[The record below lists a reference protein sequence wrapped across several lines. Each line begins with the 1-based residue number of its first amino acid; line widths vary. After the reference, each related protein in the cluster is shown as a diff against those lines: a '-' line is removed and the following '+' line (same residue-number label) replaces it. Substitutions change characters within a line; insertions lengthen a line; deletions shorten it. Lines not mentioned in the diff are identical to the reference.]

1 MPLSR
6 GSGVQGPVWPARGR
20 ESERYFPVLAGC
32 SSPGTGSH
40 GAEGGVAVRTRVGFV
55 FLPVLALVAA
65 LSAPMA
71 APASSAAIPASPAS
85 LAEGVPAFG
94 HVFLIIGENTTYSH
108 LTAVNAPYLLGTIR
122 PSAAWLT
129 RYYAAT
135 HWSQANYV
143 ALVTGQFTGCEQK
156 DGGAACHQNID
167 NLFHQLDLAG
177 LSWKVW
183 LEAGT
188 AKCDTGAGGSCT
200 SNTPCPLTGFYT
212 TGNPP
217 ILFDDIEGP
226 GGVWSPTTPSQE
238 CLANDIPA
246 GTPDAGMAT
255 FNTDLATGQV
265 ARFNMVIPN
274 GCDDGEANC
283 KPVNNRYTQF
293 DDFLA
298 QEIPKIEASPAFGSN
313 GVIIVTYDEDER
325 AGGVAPKNGFGSGG
339 HVACAIISPLAAPG
353 TYGQTYY
360 HYSLLRTLEDGFGLG
375 PYLGN
380 ANAVTPVASIW
391 RAPAS

>member
-1 MPLSR
+1 MLT
-6 GSGVQGPVWPARGR
+6 AR
-20 ESERYFPVLAGC
+20 
-32 SSPGTGSH
+32 TGSH
-40 GAEGGVAVRTRVGFV
+40 GAEGGVAVRTKVGFV
-55 FLPVLALVAA
+55 FLPVLALVAG
-65 LSAPMA
+65 LSMGTA
-71 APASSAAIPASPAS
+71 APATSAAISAAPATM
-85 LAEGVPAFG
+85 AEGVPAFG

-108 LTAVNAPYLLGTIR
+108 LTAVNAPYLMGTIR
-122 PSAAWLT
+122 PQSAWLT
-129 RYYAAT
+129 SYYAAT

-143 ALVTGQFTGCEQK
+143 ALVTGQFTPCEQK
-156 DGGAACHQNID
+156 DGGAACHQNVG
-167 NLFHQLDLAG
+167 NLFHQLDAAG

-188 AKCDTGAGGSCT
+188 AKCDGGSGGTCT

-238 CLANDIPA
+238 CLASDVPA
-246 GTPDAGMAT
+246 GTAASGMAT
-255 FNTDLATGQV
+255 FNADLATGQV

-293 DDFLA
+293 DNFLA
-298 QEIPKIEASPAFGSN
+298 QEVPKIEASPAFGRN
-313 GVIIVTYDEDER
+313 GVIIVVYDEDER
-325 AGGVAPKNGFGSGG
+325 AGGIAPKNGFGSGG
-339 HVACAIISPLAAPG
+339 HVVCAIISPLATAG

-360 HYSLLRTLEDGFGLG
+360 HYSLLRTLEDGFGLA

-380 ANAVTPVASIW
+380 ANAVTPINSIW
-391 RAPAS
+391 RPPGG